1 MKTSDKNV
9 NEINNADSEMKRKES
24 SKTSAGKKR
33 AGKNSAGKKTRGKN
47 RKDSAGN
54 GKTLIRLIRDMKVI
68 YGWLVF
74 AAFISL
80 LSVVCSLATPEIMG
94 ELTDQIY
101 GIWEG
106 VSSFG
111 DSDISRWCALL
122 AIVYVGASLTSTI
135 KMMLMNYVVS
145 GFFTKGMRIRIS
157 DKISRLP
164 VSYIDHT
171 PNGEIIAKMDHD
183 VSIMGGT
190 VHNFL
195 DIIISGVMKLVGIGV
210 ILFAMNWVMA
220 LVVIILVPFSLVLS
234 SWLASYSEK
243 YYNESRKINGNVY
256 ALVEE
261 NFTGFDTVKAF
272 NLESMKNNQM
282 KELCGKYR
290 EKARQGY
297 FYSGIVQPVIALT
310 NNIAY
315 IVICILGGML
325 AVEGS
330 LSVGEI
336 VAFVLYA
343 KQLAGPLESIANG
356 MSMMQSTFASAKRV
370 YELLDLEEM
379 ETVQTKKMPA
389 GKGEVAFDH
398 VSFSYDPE
406 KPLIKDLS
414 FTVKPGQKAAI
425 VGPTGGG
432 KTTIVNLLM
441 GFYPIQEGHIYIDGV
456 DISTLDLAD
465 LRSQFAMVLQDTWLF
480 GGTVYENIAYGNEGA
495 SREAVEQAA
504 KMAHIDRFI
513 QSLPKGYDT
522 VINEETTNISGGQKQ
537 LMTIARAYLANRRML
552 ILDEA
557 TSNVDTRTELLIQ
570 DTMDELM
577 KGRTSFV
584 IAHRLSTIVNAD
596 MILVVNQ
603 GQIVEQ
609 GTHEELMKKNGFYT
623 EIYNSQYELLK

>member
-1 MKTSDKNV
+1 MRSSNKKQ
-9 NEINNADSEMKRKES
+9 EIKKKE
-24 SKTSAGKKR
+24 TKK
-33 AGKNSAGKKTRGKN
+33 K
-47 RKDSAGN
+47 AGN

-80 LSVVCSLATPEIMG
+80 LSVACSLAGPEILG

-101 GIWEG
+101 AIWEG
-106 VSSFG
+106 LSSFE
-111 DSDISRWCALL
+111 SSNISRWSALL
-122 AIVYVGASLTSTI
+122 AIVYVGASLTGTI

-157 DKISRLP
+157 EKIGHLP

-183 VSIMGGT
+183 VSVMGGT

-195 DIIISGVMKLVGIGV
+195 DIIISGVMKLIGIAV

-243 YYNESRKINGNVY
+243 YYNESRKINGNIY

-272 NLESMKNNQM
+272 NLESMKNDQM
-282 KELCGKYR
+282 KELCGMYQ
-290 EKARQGY
+290 EKSRQGY
-297 FYSGIVQPVIALT
+297 YYSGIVQPIIALT

-315 IVICILGGML
+315 IIICILGGML
-325 AVEGS
+325 AVDGS

-379 ETVQTKKMPA
+379 EKVKTETMPA
-389 GKGEVAFDH
+389 GKGEVVFDH

-406 KPLIKDLS
+406 KPLIKELT

-456 DISTLDLAD
+456 DIKDLDLAD

-480 GGTVYENIAYGNEGA
+480 GGTVYENIAYGNESA

-537 LMTIARAYLANRRML
+537 LMTIARAYLANRKML

>member
-1 MKTSDKNV
+1 MKKQEKKYREEKAKKNG
-9 NEINNADSEMKRKES
+9 EI
-24 SKTSAGKKR
+24 
-33 AGKNSAGKKTRGKN
+33 
-47 RKDSAGN
+47 
-54 GKTLIRLIRDMKVI
+54 LIRLIRDMKVI
-68 YGWLVF
+68 YGWLIF

-80 LSVVCSLATPEIMG
+80 LSVACSLATPELLG
-94 ELTDQIY
+94 ELTDRIY

-106 VSSFG
+106 TLVFS
-111 DSDISRWCALL
+111 DSEIPKWCAWL
-122 AIVYVGASLTSTI
+122 AIVYVGASLTGTI

-157 DKISRLP
+157 EKISHLP
-164 VSYIDHT
+164 ISYIDHT

-195 DIIISGVMKLVGIGV
+195 DIIISGVMKLVGITV
-210 ILFAMNWVMA
+210 ILFAMNWMMA
-220 LVVIILVPFSLVLS
+220 LIVIVLVPFSLVLS
-234 SWLASYSEK
+234 SWLASHSEK
-243 YYNESRKINGNVY
+243 YYNESRKINGNIY

-272 NLESMKNNQM
+272 NLEKMKNSQM
-282 KELCGKYR
+282 EELCGKYR

-297 FYSGIVQPVIALT
+297 FYSGIVQPIIALT

-315 IVICILGGML
+315 IIICILGGVL

-330 LSVGEI
+330 LGVGDI

-343 KQLAGPLESIANG
+343 KLLAGPLESIANG

-379 ETVQTKKMPA
+379 ETIKTEMMPA
-389 GKGEVAFDH
+389 GKGEVVFDH

-406 KPLIKDLS
+406 KPLIKDLT

-456 DISTLDLAD
+456 DVSTLDLAD

-495 SREAVEQAA
+495 GREAVERAA
-504 KMAHIDRFI
+504 RMAHIHRFI
-513 QSLPKGYDT
+513 QTLPKGYDT

-537 LMTIARAYLANRRML
+537 LMTIARAYLANRKML

-570 DTMDELM
+570 DTMDDLM

-596 MILVVNQ
+596 VILVVDQ
-603 GQIVEQ
+603 GRIVEQ

>member
-1 MKTSDKNV
+1 MKLNHKKNQG
-9 NEINNADSEMKRKES
+9 
-24 SKTSAGKKR
+24 TKK
-33 AGKNSAGKKTRGKN
+33 N
-47 RKDSAGN
+47 AGN

-80 LSVVCSLATPEIMG
+80 LSVACSLAGPEILG

-101 GIWEG
+101 AIWEG
-106 VSSFG
+106 ISSFEN
-111 DSDISRWCALL
+111 SNISRWCALL
-122 AIVYVGASLTSTI
+122 AMVYVGASLTSTI

-157 DKISRLP
+157 EKIGHLP

-183 VSIMGGT
+183 VSVMGGT

-195 DIIISGVMKLVGIGV
+195 DIIISGVMKLIGITV
-210 ILFAMNWVMA
+210 ILFAMNWMMA

-243 YYNESRKINGNVY
+243 YYNESRKINGNIY

-282 KELCGKYR
+282 KELCRKYQ
-290 EKARQGY
+290 EKSRQGY
-297 FYSGIVQPVIALT
+297 FYSGIVQPIIALT

-315 IVICILGGML
+315 IIICILGGML
-325 AVEGS
+325 AVDGT

-379 ETVQTKKMPA
+379 ESIKTEIMPD
-389 GKGEVAFDH
+389 GKGEVVFDH

-406 KPLIKDLS
+406 KPLIKDLT

-456 DISTLDLAD
+456 DIADMDLAD

-480 GGTVYENIAYGNEGA
+480 GGTVYENIAYGNENA

-537 LMTIARAYLANRRML
+537 LMTIARAYLANRKML

-570 DTMDELM
+570 DTMDDLM

-603 GQIVEQ
+603 GRIVEQ